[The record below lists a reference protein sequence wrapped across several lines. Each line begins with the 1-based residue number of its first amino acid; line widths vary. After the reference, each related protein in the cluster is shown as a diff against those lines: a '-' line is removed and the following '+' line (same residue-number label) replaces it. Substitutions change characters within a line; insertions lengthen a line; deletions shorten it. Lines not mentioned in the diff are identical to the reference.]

1 MGRQFLNVVPKMRLL
16 CSTVILA
23 GIFALSGCGNPDK
36 LWEDGNYRVYKRPNS
51 REIIMGY
58 HFGDGGVLGLCEP
71 TVTAAGA
78 DAKHVVFKVNTS
90 SNHYIVRKADGEGTT
105 FGPFDDKEFE
115 SIRQQHSL
123 PSFDWHLDQ

>member
-1 MGRQFLNVVPKMRLL
+1 MRALIVVQEMRIP
-16 CSTVILA
+16 SRAVILA

-58 HFGDGGVLGLCEP
+58 HFGDGGVLGLSEP

-78 DAKHVVFKVNTS
+78 NARHVVFQVNTS
-90 SNHYIVRKADGEGTT
+90 SNYYIVREAAGEGTT
-105 FGPFDDKEFE
+105 LGPFDDKEFE
-115 SIRQQHSL
+115 NIRRQHSL
-123 PSFDWHLDQ
+123 PPFDWHLRQ